1 MRSFTF
7 AVSSSEASRACAL
20 VPQTCHCLHTGS
32 AIFTWVDET
41 FVIGSYNKNASM
53 NFALLNIS
61 YPFYILYVPV
71 LSLYITVYPCFSLY
85 VHCPTKHFLFFYFTY
100 YHSLSLYILQHTCT
114 HIDHYPS
121 LYNDHCLGMGL
132 DCNLVCSLEE
142 VKIHFIIF
150 FGMCR
155 IWIPYR

>member
-1 MRSFTF
+1 
-7 AVSSSEASRACAL
+7 
-20 VPQTCHCLHTGS
+20 
-32 AIFTWVDET
+32 
-41 FVIGSYNKNASM
+41 M

-61 YPFYILYVPV
+61 YPSNCISLHSFSLYILYVPV

-85 VHCPTKHFLFFYFTY
+85 FHCPTKHFLSFYSVTY

-114 HIDHYPS
+114 HVDHYPS

-150 FGMCR
+150 FSMCR